1 MYIPYLKTPL
11 TSAQK
16 AKNMGEAHWINSSTP
31 RHCYSVNILPCV
43 CMLLLFLVLQIHR
56 KWKPELVADA
66 VVVTSCSGL
75 RFEQLRYVL
84 FMIFAIL
91 QCNLAQDF
99 IN

>member
-1 MYIPYLKTPL
+1 MYIPYLKTSL
-11 TSAQK
+11 SSAQK
-16 AKNMGEAHWINSSTP
+16 AQSVGEALLVNGSTP
-31 RHCYSVNILPCV
+31 RHCYCVNILPCD
-43 CMLLLFLVLQIHR
+43 CMLLLIPVLLIHR